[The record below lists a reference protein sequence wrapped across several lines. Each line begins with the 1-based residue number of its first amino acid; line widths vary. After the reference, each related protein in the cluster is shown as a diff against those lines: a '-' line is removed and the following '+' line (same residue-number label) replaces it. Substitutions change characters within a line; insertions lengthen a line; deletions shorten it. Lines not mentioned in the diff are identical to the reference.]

1 MIAMLMLATAL
12 PILPES
18 PKIDGK
24 VDPGEW
30 KDALTFDFDHG
41 RGAKGYLAFTGK
53 EFVFAAR
60 MKHENREWIFSHV
73 TDHDSGVYDDDSVDL
88 YFAVPG
94 RKGFRHIIAN
104 YGGTIYDANVSEVRP
119 DLSWESDA
127 RAAGGFDDATGLMTI
142 EVAVPVD
149 VIAPADGKVG
159 IAVGYFIKWLQYG
172 DEAFGQRAKPGT
184 FTVFELDKP
193 YPDERIVPHKVEGP
207 LLRAVAHTD
216 LLWDDEPPRVD
227 ISVKGGQKGTV
238 SVVMKGDTAVCTYRD
253 ETVEVKFRRETSPW
267 KEGK

>member
-73 TDHDSGVYDDDSVDL
+73 TDHDSGVWDDDSVDL

-142 EVAVPVD
+142 EVAVPVG
-149 VIAPADGKVG
+149 VIAPAATSSNGSSTATRPSASGRSPARSRCSSSTSRTRTSGSSSTRSRVRFCAPSRTRTSSG
-159 IAVGYFIKWLQYG
+159 TTNRRGWTFPS
-172 DEAFGQRAKPGT
+172 RAG
-184 FTVFELDKP
+184 
-193 YPDERIVPHKVEGP
+193 R
-207 LLRAVAHTD
+207 RA
-216 LLWDDEPPRVD
+216 RCR
-227 ISVKGGQKGTV
+227 S
-238 SVVMKGDTAVCTYRD
+238 S
-253 ETVEVKFRRETSPW
+253 
-267 KEGK
+267 